1 MEMEI
6 VFIIFLI
13 MALFYTFI
21 YFLFIRK
28 YKDLKKLF
36 IINKLYDVFV
46 IIPEIFIGFLGFY
59 DLILFRILLLI
70 NFLSILYIVI
80 KVFKNKEPKR
90 KIIYAILS
98 HSEWLIFF

>member
-1 MEMEI
+1 MGMEI
-6 VFIIFLI
+6 VYIIFLTA
-13 MALFYTFI
+13 ALFYTFI

-36 IINKLYDVFV
+36 IINKLYDVFG
-46 IIPEIFIGFLGFY
+46 IIPEIFIGFLDFY
-59 DLILFRILLLI
+59 DLIIFKILVFI

-90 KIIYAILS
+90 KIIYAVLS

>member
-1 MEMEI
+1 MEI

-21 YFLFIRK
+21 YFIFIRK

-36 IINKLYDVFV
+36 IINKLYDIFV

-59 DLILFRILLLI
+59 DLILFRILIFI
-70 NFLSILYIVI
+70 NFLSVFYIVV

>member
-1 MEMEI
+1 MGMEI
-6 VFIIFLI
+6 VYIIFLI

-28 YKDLKKLF
+28 YKDLRKLF
-36 IINKLYDVFV
+36 IINKLYDVFI
-46 IIPEIFIGFLGFY
+46 IIPEIFIGFYSIVF
-59 DLILFRILLLI
+59 FRILLLI
-70 NFLSILYIVI
+70 NFLSILYIII

-90 KIIYAILS
+90 KIIYSILS

>member
-1 MEMEI
+1 MGMEI
-6 VFIIFLI
+6 IYIIFLI
-13 MALFYTFI
+13 AGLFYIFI

-28 YKDLKKLF
+28 YKGLRKLF
-36 IINKLYDVFV
+36 IINKLYDIFV

-59 DLILFRILLLI
+59 DLILFRILIFI
-70 NFLSILYIVI
+70 NFLSVFYIVV

>member
-1 MEMEI
+1 MGMEI

-28 YKDLKKLF
+28 YKDLRKLF
-36 IINKLYDVFV
+36 IINKLYDIFV

-59 DLILFRILLLI
+59 DLILFRILIFI

-98 HSEWLIFF
+98 HSEWLLFF

>member
-1 MEMEI
+1 MGMEI

-36 IINKLYDVFV
+36 IINKLYDIFV

-59 DLILFRILLLI
+59 DLVLFRILIFI
-70 NFLSILYIVI
+70 NFLSVFYIVV

>member
-1 MEMEI
+1 MEI
-6 VFIIFLI
+6 VFI

-36 IINKLYDVFV
+36 IINKLYDIFV

-59 DLILFRILLLI
+59 DLILFRILIFI
-70 NFLSILYIVI
+70 NFLSVFYIVV

>member
-1 MEMEI
+1 MKI

-13 MALFYTFI
+13 MVLFYTFI

-46 IIPEIFIGFLGFY
+46 IIPEIFIGFYSIVF
-59 DLILFRILLLI
+59 FN
-70 NFLSILYIVI
+70 NFTAY
-80 KVFKNKEPKR
+80 KFFK
-90 KIIYAILS
+90 YSL
-98 HSEWLIFF
+98 HSY

>member
-1 MEMEI
+1 MEI

-36 IINKLYDVFV
+36 IINKLYDVFI

-59 DLILFRILLLI
+59 DLVLFRILIFI
-70 NFLSILYIVI
+70 NFLSVFYIVV

>member
-1 MEMEI
+1 MGMEI

-28 YKDLKKLF
+28 YKDLRKLF
-36 IINKLYDVFV
+36 IINKLYDVFI

-59 DLILFRILLLI
+59 DLILFRILIFI
-70 NFLSILYIVI
+70 NFLSVFYIVV

>member
-1 MEMEI
+1 MEI

-13 MALFYTFI
+13 VALFYTFI

-28 YKDLKKLF
+28 YKDLRKLF
-36 IINKLYDVFV
+36 IINKLYDVFI

-59 DLILFRILLLI
+59 DLILFRILIFI
-70 NFLSILYIVI
+70 NFLSILYIVV

>member
-1 MEMEI
+1 MEI

-28 YKDLKKLF
+28 YKDLRKLF
-36 IINKLYDVFV
+36 IINKLYDIFV

-59 DLILFRILLLI
+59 DLILFRILIFI
-70 NFLSILYIVI
+70 NFLSVFYIVV

>member
-1 MEMEI
+1 MEI
-6 VFIIFLI
+6 VFIIFFI

-28 YKDLKKLF
+28 YKDLRKLF

-59 DLILFRILLLI
+59 DLILFRILIFI
-70 NFLSILYIVI
+70 NFLSVFYIVV

>member
-1 MEMEI
+1 MAHLEKENKMEI

-13 MALFYTFI
+13 MALSYTFI

-46 IIPEIFIGFLGFY
+46 IIPEIFIGFYSIVF
-59 DLILFRILLLI
+59 FRILLI
-70 NFLSILYIVI
+70 H
-80 KVFKNKEPKR
+80 KVRCQSF
-90 KIIYAILS
+90 S
-98 HSEWLIFF
+98 

>member
-1 MEMEI
+1 MGMEI

-28 YKDLKKLF
+28 YKDLRKLF
-36 IINKLYDVFV
+36 IINKLYDIFV
-46 IIPEIFIGFLGFY
+46 IIPEIFIGFYSIVF
-59 DLILFRILLLI
+59 FRILLLI

-90 KIIYAILS
+90 KIIYSILS